1 MSETLCPA
9 GNHCYGPPVLG
20 NLRRVPLAILLVA
33 AVILGAAGCGTSG
46 DRGADPIKSAG
57 VLRVGTEGV
66 YSPFSYHD
74 PKTGEL
80 VGYDV
85 DVAKAV
91 GEKLGVR
98 VEFVETPWDS
108 IFAALEADRFD
119 IVANQV
125 TITAEREGKYDLS
138 QPYTVGEGVIVTRA
152 NDDSIKSLADV
163 KGKTAAENATSNWS
177 QVARDAGARV
187 ESVEGFTQAITLLNQ
202 GRVDVVINDSI
213 AVYAYLA
220 ETGDKSVKIAATIG
234 EKSEQGF
241 AARKN
246 SGYLP
251 ELDRALSELRA
262 DGTLSEISQ
271 KYLKA
276 DATGAPADTPI
287 RAAGVLRVGTEGTYA
302 PFSYHDPAT
311 GELVG
316 YDIDVAKAV
325 GEQLGVPVQFV
336 ETPWDSIFAALE
348 ANRFDVV
355 ANQVTI
361 NPERQ
366 AKSDLSQPYTVGEGV
381 IVTRA
386 DDDSITSLDDLKGKT
401 TAQSITS
408 NWAQVARDAG
418 ATVEGVEGFAQA
430 ITLLNQGRIDA
441 TVNDSV
447 AVYAYLAET
456 GDTSVKIAAQTGQTS
471 DQGFAARKNSG
482 LLPELN
488 GALDELR
495 ADGRLTAISEK
506 YLKADAT
513 GAAPEAAGQQPPGS
527 QQEPPQVRSA
537 FQLVLDNLWPLAK
550 AALTMTIPLTIISFV
565 IGLVIALAV
574 ALARLSSNVVLSNV
588 ARFYISIIR
597 GTPLLVQ
604 LFIVF
609 YALPEFGVKIDP
621 FPAAVIAFSLNV
633 GGYAAE
639 IIRSAIQ
646 SVPKGQWEAAE
657 TIGYNYTGALR
668 RIILPQAT
676 RVAVP
681 PLSNTLISLVK
692 DTSLASTILVTELLR
707 QAQIVAA
714 PTFEFFA
721 LYGTAA
727 IYYWVICLVLS
738 FGQAR
743 VEHRLERYVAR

>member
-1 MSETLCPA
+1 MLAVTLV
-9 GNHCYGPPVLG
+9 VLT
-20 NLRRVPLAILLVA
+20 
-33 AVILGAAGCGTSG
+33 GCGSPG
-46 DRGADPIKSAG
+46 RSEDPITSAG

-66 YSPFSYHD
+66 YSPFSYRD
-74 PKTGEL
+74 PATGQL

-91 GEKLGVR
+91 GEKLGVP

-108 IFAALEADRFD
+108 MFAALEANRFD
-119 IVANQV
+119 VVANQV
-125 TITAEREGKYDLS
+125 TINPERQAKYDLS

-152 NDDSIKSLADV
+152 DDNSIKTLADV

-177 QVARDAGARV
+177 EVAKKAGARV
-187 ESVEGFTQAITLLNQ
+187 EAVEGFAQAITLLNQ

-220 ETGDKSVKIAATIG
+220 ETGDTSVKIAGTVG

-241 AARKN
+241 AARKD
-246 SGYLP
+246 SGFIP
-251 ELDRALSELRA
+251 QLDRALSELRA
-262 DGTLSEISQ
+262 DGTLAKISQ

-276 DATGAPADTPI
+276 DATGTTGTP
-287 RAAGVLRVGTEGTYA
+287 EG
-302 PFSYHDPAT
+302 
-311 GELVG
+311 
-316 YDIDVAKAV
+316 
-325 GEQLGVPVQFV
+325 
-336 ETPWDSIFAALE
+336 
-348 ANRFDVV
+348 
-355 ANQVTI
+355 
-361 NPERQ
+361 
-366 AKSDLSQPYTVGEGV
+366 
-381 IVTRA
+381 
-386 DDDSITSLDDLKGKT
+386 
-401 TAQSITS
+401 AQS
-408 NWAQVARDAG
+408 
-418 ATVEGVEGFAQA
+418 
-430 ITLLNQGRIDA
+430 
-441 TVNDSV
+441 
-447 AVYAYLAET
+447 
-456 GDTSVKIAAQTGQTS
+456 
-471 DQGFAARKNSG
+471 
-482 LLPELN
+482 
-488 GALDELR
+488 
-495 ADGRLTAISEK
+495 
-506 YLKADAT
+506 
-513 GAAPEAAGQQPPGS
+513 PPGS
-527 QQEPPQVRSA
+527 QQEAPQVRSA
-537 FQLVLDNLWPLAK
+537 WQLILDNLWPLAK
-550 AALTMTIPLTIISFV
+550 AALTMTIPLTIISFIV
-565 IGLVIALAV
+565 GLVIALGV
-574 ALARLSSNVVLSNV
+574 ALARLSSNVVLTNV

-609 YALPEFGVKIDP
+609 FALPEFGVKIDP

-639 IIRSAIQ
+639 IIRSAIL

-657 TIGYNYTGALR
+657 TIGYNYVGALR

>member
-1 MSETLCPA
+1 M
-9 GNHCYGPPVLG
+9 
-20 NLRRVPLAILLVA
+20 LAVLLVA
-33 AVILGAAGCGTSG
+33 AVIFGAAACGSSDKTG
-46 DRGADPIKSAG
+46 DPIKSAG
-57 VLRVGTEGV
+57 VLRIGTEGV

-74 PKTGEL
+74 PATGQL

-91 GEKLGVR
+91 GDKLGVK

-108 IFAALEADRFD
+108 MFAALEANRFD
-119 IVANQV
+119 VVANQV
-125 TITAEREGKYDLS
+125 TINPERQAKYDLS

-152 NDDSIKSLADV
+152 DDDSIKSLADL

-177 QVARDAGARV
+177 EVARKAGANV

-220 ETGDKSVKIAATIG
+220 ETNDKSVKIAGTVG

-241 AARKN
+241 AARKD

-251 ELDRALSELRA
+251 ELDDALGELRA
-262 DGTLSEISQ
+262 DGTLAKISQ

-276 DATGAPADTPI
+276 DATGAPPSTPI
-287 RAAGVLRVGTEGTYA
+287 RTSGVLRVGTEGVYS

-311 GELVG
+311 GQLVG
-316 YDIDVAKAV
+316 YDVDVVKAV
-325 GEQLGVPVQFV
+325 GEKLGVRVEFV

-348 ANRFDVV
+348 ANRFDIV
-355 ANQVTI
+355 ANEVTI
-361 NPERQ
+361 TPERQ
-366 AKSDLSQPYTVGEGV
+366 AKYDLSQPYSVGEGV

-386 DDDSITSLDDLKGKT
+386 NDDSIKTLADLKGKT
-401 TAQSITS
+401 AAENATS
-408 NWAQVARDAG
+408 NWSEIARKAG
-418 ATVEGVEGFAQA
+418 ANVEAVEGFTQA
-430 ITLLNQGRIDA
+430 ITLLNQGRVDA
-441 TVNDSV
+441 VVNDSI

-456 GDTSVKIAAQTGQTS
+456 NDKSVKIAGTVGEKS
-471 DQGFAARKNSG
+471 EQGFAARKDSG
-482 LLPELN
+482 YLPELN

-495 ADGRLTAISEK
+495 SDGTLAKISQK
-506 YLKADAT
+506 YLKTDAT
-513 GAAPEAAGQQPPGS
+513 GAPQGGQGAQPPGAG
-527 QQEPPQVRSA
+527 QEPPQVRSA
-537 FQLVLDNLWPLAK
+537 WQLVLDNLWPLAK

-565 IGLVIALAV
+565 AGLVIALAV
-574 ALARLSSNVVLSNV
+574 ALARLSPNVILSNV
-588 ARFYISIIR
+588 ARFYISVIR

-646 SVPKGQWEAAE
+646 SIPKGQWEAAE
-657 TIGYNYTGALR
+657 TIGLNYVGALR
-668 RIILPQAT
+668 RIVLPQAA

-707 QAQIVAA
+707 QAQIIAA

-727 IYYWVICLVLS
+727 VYYWVICLVLS
-738 FGQAR
+738 FGQSR
-743 VEHRLERYVAR
+743 LERRLERYVAR

>member
-1 MSETLCPA
+1 MTS
-9 GNHCYGPPVLG
+9 H
-20 NLRRVPLAILLVA
+20 LRRGLVA
-33 AVILGAAGCGTSG
+33 LIALLAVFATACGSSAKTE
-46 DRGADPIKSAG
+46 DPITSAG

-66 YSPFSYHD
+66 YSPFSYRD
-74 PKTGEL
+74 PATGEL

-91 GEKLGVR
+91 GEKLGVSVEFVETPWDSMFAALEASRFDIVANQVTINPERQAKYDLSQPYTVGEGVIVTRADDNSITSLADLKGKTAAENATSNWSEVAKDAGAKVEAVEGFTQAITLLNQGRVDVVVNDSIAVYAYLAETGDKSVKIAGTVGEKSEQGFAARKDSGYLPELDKALSELRADGTLTKISQKYLKADATGAPATTPIRESGVLRVGTEGVYAPFSYHDPATNQLVGYDVDVAKAVGEQLGVR

-125 TITAEREGKYDLS
+125 TINPERQAKYDLS

-152 NDDSIKSLADV
+152 DDDSIKTLADV

-177 QVARDAGARV
+177 QIARDAGANV
-187 ESVEGFTQAITLLNQ
+187 EAVEGFTQAITLLNQ

-220 ETGDKSVKIAATIG
+220 ETGDKSVKIAGQVG

-241 AARKN
+241 AAK
-246 SGYLP
+246 
-251 ELDRALSELRA
+251 
-262 DGTLSEISQ
+262 
-271 KYLKA
+271 
-276 DATGAPADTPI
+276 
-287 RAAGVLRVGTEGTYA
+287 
-302 PFSYHDPAT
+302 
-311 GELVG
+311 
-316 YDIDVAKAV
+316 
-325 GEQLGVPVQFV
+325 
-336 ETPWDSIFAALE
+336 
-348 ANRFDVV
+348 
-355 ANQVTI
+355 
-361 NPERQ
+361 
-366 AKSDLSQPYTVGEGV
+366 
-381 IVTRA
+381 
-386 DDDSITSLDDLKGKT
+386 
-401 TAQSITS
+401 
-408 NWAQVARDAG
+408 
-418 ATVEGVEGFAQA
+418 
-430 ITLLNQGRIDA
+430 
-441 TVNDSV
+441 
-447 AVYAYLAET
+447 
-456 GDTSVKIAAQTGQTS
+456 
-471 DQGFAARKNSG
+471 KNSG

-495 ADGRLTAISEK
+495 ASGTLTDISQK

-513 GAAPEAAGQQPPGS
+513 GGAPEGTQAPPGS
-527 QQEPPQVRSA
+527 QQEAPQVRSA
-537 FQLVLDNLWPLAK
+537 WQLILDNLWPLAK
-550 AALTMTIPLTIISFV
+550 AALTMTIPLTIISFIV
-565 IGLVIALAV
+565 GLVIALAV
-574 ALARLSSNVVLSNV
+574 ALARLSSNVILTNV

-609 YALPEFGVKIDP
+609 FALPEFGVKIDP

-657 TIGYNYTGALR
+657 TIGMNYTGALR

-743 VEHRLERYVAR
+743 VERRLERYVAK